1 MMGIASTTVELAQRT
16 SGAGRRHLEIRV
28 FANDQLPVVGDRLV
42 VWQDLAGYVV
52 EAVEPYR
59 PQDDNEPPELRPQ
72 LTAWISPEL

>member
-1 MMGIASTTVELAQRT
+1 
-16 SGAGRRHLEIRV
+16 V